1 MEQQKIII
9 RTALAPNEVVDKL
22 RSITITDL
30 SQLHGPAPVSY
41 YGEIAR
47 DRFSIRNVRFGPH
60 SAAPSINGQIQ
71 QGLEGTVVT
80 VEMNIRE
87 YHELTRR
94 MYYST
99 LLPLGALVLLL
110 SIAVLGGTAYQVHGY
125 IFSFAFVLC
134 AVAAVALSKAS
145 LLGMRKREIKRLAL
159 TVNGRVEPGT
169 AVVHDHGHSWKH
181 GHTPPLG
188 ADRVS

>member
-1 MEQQKIII
+1 MEQRKIII
-9 RTALAPNEVVDKL
+9 RTALAPNEVADKL

-41 YGEIAR
+41 YGEIAQ
-47 DRFSIRNVRFGPH
+47 DRFNIRNVRFGPY

-71 QGLEGTVVT
+71 QDPDGTVVT

-87 YHELTRR
+87 YHEMTRK

-110 SIAVLGGTAYQVHGY
+110 TIAVLGGTEYQVHGY
-125 IFSFAFVLC
+125 VFSFAFALC

-159 TVNGRVEPGT
+159 TVNGSVDPAPSVAHDPGH
-169 AVVHDHGHSWKH
+169 VWKH
-181 GHTPPLG
+181 GHAPQLG
-188 ADRVS
+188 ADRIS